1 MELRNVLEQYID
13 VSLKLIDSL
22 NNNDDG
28 GELMIEKREE
38 LLTLLKES
46 NFSKDVL
53 KSIADELDLVNVEKK
68 IMEAIIIARED
79 VKKEMIELKRQRDA
93 NRTYGAGFR
102 NINFINKKI

>member
-38 LLTLLKES
+38 LLTLLKS
-46 NFSKDVL
+46 IDFSKEDL
-53 KSIADELDLVNVEKK
+53 KIIADEFDLVNIERKV
-68 IMEAIIIARED
+68 MESIIIARED
-79 VKKEMIELKRQRDA
+79 VKKEMMELKRQRDS

-102 NINFINKKI
+102 NINFINKRI